1 MTMKAGKIMNPF
13 NMNRKLLGGV
23 EAGGTKMVCAV
34 ATEPG
39 VILDEVRFP
48 TTGSRETLARV
59 VDYFE
64 SAQKQFAALGE
75 LGAIGYGTFGP
86 AVVTVGEPG
95 YGTILPTPKLGWQGA
110 DVLGVLAKSFPDVA
124 LSFDTD
130 VNAAAVGEGYEGG
143 SGVAGAAVGSKNYIY
158 ITVGTGIGGGVVID
172 GKPLNARPHA
182 EIGHM
187 RVPVLDGF
195 PGCCDFHGDCLEGL
209 ASGTAMSQRWGMP
222 AQDLAPDHEAWDL
235 EASYLALMVQN
246 LVACFAPEKIIM
258 GGGVMEQEVLLPL
271 IREKFQ
277 ALAGG
282 YWGSG
287 GNNKGE
293 LLVSPAMGN
302 QAGIIGALVMAEDFR

>member
-1 MTMKAGKIMNPF
+1 MTTKAGMIMNPF
-13 NMNRKLLGGV
+13 KMNRRLLGGV

-34 ATEPG
+34 ATEPA

-48 TTGSRETLARV
+48 TTGAEETLARV

-64 SAQKQFAALGE
+64 SAQKQFAEFGQ

-86 AVVTVGEPG
+86 AVVTVGEAG
-95 YGTILPTPKLGWQGA
+95 YGTILPTPKPGWQGA
-110 DVLGVLAKSFPDVA
+110 NVLGVLAKAFPDVA

-130 VNAAAVGEGYEGG
+130 VNAAAVGEGYAGG
-143 SGVAGAAVGSKNYIY
+143 TGSAVGAAVGLKNYIY

-187 RVPVLDGF
+187 RVPVLDDF

-209 ASGTAMSQRWGMP
+209 ASGTAMSQRWGIP
-222 AQDLAPDHEAWDL
+222 AQELAPDHEAWDL

-277 ALAGG
+277 TLAGG
-282 YWGSG
+282 YWGSE
-287 GNNKGE
+287 GNKDGE
-293 LLVSPAMGN
+293 LLVSPALGT
-302 QAGIIGALVMAEDFR
+302 QAGIIGALMMARDL